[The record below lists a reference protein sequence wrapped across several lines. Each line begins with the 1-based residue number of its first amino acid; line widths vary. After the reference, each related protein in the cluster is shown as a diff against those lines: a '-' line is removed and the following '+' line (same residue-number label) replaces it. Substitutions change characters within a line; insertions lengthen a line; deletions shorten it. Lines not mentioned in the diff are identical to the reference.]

1 MPRRSQP
8 VLPAIGDNSGGV
20 AADRLLRFIER
31 LERLDE
37 EIAGLKDDRKEVV
50 IEAKSTGFDARTI
63 GEILKLR
70 KLSQEERDEREAL
83 LDIYKAALGMLS
95 DTPLGAAAIRRLS
108 PKPPPPPGGGAPGP
122 DPGAQENGD
131 DPDDIAD
138 ALAPADPG
146 PSIEEA
152 HAMGAAAAAEGKPV
166 GANPFPAATPHRAAW
181 DESWCRAA
189 GSDGMDLP
197 EAWRRSPKKP
207 PDAPAPAPAAD
218 PKDDDA

>member
-1 MPRRSQP
+1 MPRRSTA
-8 VLPAIGDNSGGV
+8 LPAMGDNSSGV

-37 EIAGLKDDRKEVV
+37 EIAGLKDDRKDVV
-50 IEAKSTGFDARTI
+50 QEAKSAGFDARTI

-70 KLSQEERDEREAL
+70 KLSQDERDEREAL

-108 PKPPPPPGGGAPGP
+108 PKPPKPADDDDAGQPPA
-122 DPGAQENGD
+122 AAGD
-131 DPDDIAD
+131 DIEE
-138 ALAPADPG
+138 ALPPLDPG
-146 PSIEEA
+146 PTVEQA

-166 GANPFPAATPHRAAW
+166 TANPFPAGDRRRAAW
-181 DESWCRAA
+181 DESWCSAS

-197 EAWRRSPKKP
+197 EAWRRTPKKP
-207 PDAPAPAPAAD
+207 APPPGDADQKGNEA
-218 PKDDDA
+218 